1 MAPGPDRPARGR
13 RPLVHR
19 GQELRCSWTFE
30 HEART
35 EGRQRVAG
43 CDEVGRGALCGPVV
57 AAAVILGEGFD
68 PDGIDDSKRL
78 TERQRETLA
87 ARIQQHAHA
96 WGLGC
101 VEPRE
106 IDRLNILRATY
117 LAMQRA
123 VSALSQAP
131 DLLLID
137 ALSVPGLT
145 VVQRAIVKGDARCY
159 SIAAASIV
167 AKVARDAMMR
177 VWDERYPGYGLA
189 HNMGYA
195 SEDHRE
201 AIRRLGPSEIH
212 RRSFHGTQRWLFC

>member
-1 MAPGPDRPARGR
+1 
-13 RPLVHR
+13 
-19 GQELRCSWTFE
+19 LRCSWAFE
-30 HEART
+30 EEARS

-57 AAAVILGEGFD
+57 AAAVILGDGFD
-68 PDGIDDSKRL
+68 PAGIDDSKRL
-78 TERQRETLA
+78 TERQREGLA
-87 ARIQQHAHA
+87 ERIQQKARA
-96 WGLGC
+96 WAVGC
-101 VEPRE
+101 VESRE

-123 VSALSQAP
+123 VTALSDAP
-131 DLLLID
+131 DLLLVD
-137 ALSVPGLT
+137 ALNVPGLG
-145 VVQRAIVKGDARCY
+145 VVQRSIVKGDARCY

-201 AIRRLGPSEIH
+201 AIRRMGPSEIH

>member
-1 MAPGPDRPARGR
+1 MAPDTARGRGR
-13 RPLVHR
+13 RPLVYQ
-19 GQELRCSWTFE
+19 GTELRCSWRFE
-30 HEART
+30 EEARG

-57 AAAVILGEGFD
+57 AAAVILGDGFD
-68 PDGIDDSKRL
+68 TDGLDDSKRL
-78 TERQRETLA
+78 TERQREALA
-87 ARIQQHAHA
+87 ARIRETARA
-96 WGLGC
+96 WAVGC
-101 VEPRE
+101 AEPRE
-106 IDRLNILRATY
+106 IDRFNILRATY

-123 VSALSQAP
+123 VAALAEGP
-131 DLLLID
+131 DLLLVD
-137 ALSVPGLT
+137 ALSVPGLV
-145 VVQRAIVKGDARCY
+145 VVQKAIVKGDARSY

-167 AKVARDAMMR
+167 AKVVRDAMMR

-201 AIRRLGPSEIH
+201 AIRRMGPSEIH

>member
-1 MAPGPDRPARGR
+1 M
-13 RPLVHR
+13 
-19 GQELRCSWTFE
+19 
-30 HEART
+30 
-35 EGRQRVAG
+35 AG

-57 AAAVILGEGFD
+57 AAAVILGDGFD

-78 TERQRETLA
+78 TERQRDALAVRIRET
-87 ARIQQHAHA
+87 ARA
-96 WGLGC
+96 WGVGS

-123 VSALSQAP
+123 VAALSDAP
-131 DLLLID
+131 DLLLVD

-145 VVQRAIVKGDARCY
+145 LVQRAIVKGDARCY

-201 AIRRLGPSEIH
+201 AIRRMGPSEIH

>member
-1 MAPGPDRPARGR
+1 M
-13 RPLVHR
+13 
-19 GQELRCSWTFE
+19 RCSWAFE
-30 HEART
+30 HEARA

-57 AAAVILGEGFD
+57 AAAVILGDGFD
-68 PDGIDDSKRL
+68 PEGVDDSKRL
-78 TERQRETLA
+78 TERQREALSERIRQT
-87 ARIQQHAHA
+87 ARA
-96 WGLGC
+96 WAVGC

-123 VSALSQAP
+123 VAALSDAP
-131 DLLLID
+131 DLLLVD

-145 VVQRAIVKGDARCY
+145 LVQRAIVKGDARSY

-201 AIRRLGPSEIH
+201 AIRRMGPSDIH